1 MNKITTKLSL
11 ILFCKNPFIL
21 FHKASNPGTKYLLAL
36 GGWTDSLG
44 TKYSTLLASSAKIS
58 NFVSQAVT
66 FISQNGFDGLDL
78 DYEYP
83 SSTDKAGFAALVA
96 ALRAAFTP
104 RGWQLTAAVSAR
116 LGYCSKYRVYY
127 FTMPAFNRY
136 HTICTLNGS
145 QLLNF
150 STTL

>member
-1 MNKITTKLSL
+1 LGTHDQQNNNKIKLNFVVETP
-11 ILFCKNPFIL
+11 LFQ
-21 FHKASNPGTKYLLAL
+21 ASNPGTKYLLAL

-83 SSTDKAGFAALVA
+83 SSADKANFAALVA

-116 LGYCSKYRVYY
+116 LGIASNTPYTILQCQPLIDIIPDVY
-127 FTMPAFNRY
+127 
-136 HTICTLNGS
+136 
-145 QLLNF
+145 
-150 STTL
+150 

>member
-1 MNKITTKLSL
+1 MGTHDQQNNNKIKLNFVVETP
-11 ILFCKNPFIL
+11 LFSSK
-21 FHKASNPGTKYLLAL
+21 KASNPGTKYLLAL

-83 SSTDKAGFAALVA
+83 SSADKAGVAALVA
-96 ALRAAFTP
+96 ALRAAFIP

-116 LGYCSKYRVYY
+116 LGYCSKYRVL
-127 FTMPAFNRY
+127 F
-136 HTICTLNGS
+136 
-145 QLLNF
+145 
-150 STTL
+150 